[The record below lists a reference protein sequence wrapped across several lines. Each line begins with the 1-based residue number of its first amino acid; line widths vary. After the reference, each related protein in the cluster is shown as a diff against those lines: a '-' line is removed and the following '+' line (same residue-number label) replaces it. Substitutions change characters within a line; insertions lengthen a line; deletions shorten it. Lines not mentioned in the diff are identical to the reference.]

1 MKVILTQPFLHTK
14 GGLERVIL
22 EIAKK
27 YNPIIYTYRYLPEQT
42 FEEFKEFDIRIIKP
56 QITLPASILG
66 ERVKWAVQS
75 GECFYNLKIKEE
87 YDVINAHGTPSEWSR
102 NKNERMCWY
111 CHSPNREAFDLYEW
125 RMKNRNL
132 FNKMIFWSSI
142 KFYKHFEF
150 ETVPKI
156 ESVLTNSLNSQVR
169 IRKYLKREAKIISP
183 GVDVKKFEN
192 KSYGNYF
199 FYPSRITPEKR
210 FEMAIEAF
218 EIFKKN
224 KKYDKYELI
233 IAGSIQKERKE
244 HVQYLNKIKEKCNG
258 NTKIKILENVSES
271 ELIKLYENCLCVL
284 FTPVNEDF
292 GIVPLEAMSCEKPV
306 IAINEGGPK
315 ETIVHGE
322 TGYLANN
329 VNEIVEYMEELCGDM
344 NVVEEMGKMGR
355 KRVLE
360 NFTWEKYV
368 KKIDYEFNLVKRK

>member
-1 MKVILTQPFLHTK
+1 MRLVLTQPFLHTK
-14 GGLERVIL
+14 GGLERVVL

-27 YNPIIYTYRYLPEQT
+27 YNPIIYTYRYLPEKT
-42 FEEFKEFDIRIIKP
+42 FEEFKEFDIKTIKP
-56 QITLPASILG
+56 KLTLPASLLG
-66 ERVKWAVQS
+66 ERVKWGIQS
-75 GECFYNLKIKEE
+75 GECFNNLKIKED
-87 YDVINAHGTPSEWSR
+87 YDVLNAHGTPSEWAR

-132 FNKMIFWSSI
+132 FSKITFWSSI
-142 KFYKHFEF
+142 KFFKHFEF
-150 ETVPKI
+150 KTVPKI
-156 ESVLTNSLNSQVR
+156 ESVLTNSINSQIR

-183 GVDVKKFEN
+183 GVDVDKFEN
-192 KSYGNYF
+192 VNYGNYF
-199 FYPSRITPEKR
+199 LYPSRITPEKN

-218 EIFKKN
+218 KLFRKSD
-224 KKYDKYELI
+224 KKYEKYELI
-233 IAGSIQKERKE
+233 IAGSIQNERKE
-244 HVQYLNKIKEKCNG
+244 HVIYLEKLKKMKSDN
-258 NTKIKILENVSES
+258 IKIQINLEEE
-271 ELIKLYENCLCVL
+271 ELINLYKNCLCVL

-329 VNEIVEYMEELCGDM
+329 VNEIVEYMKELCEDM

-355 KRVLE
+355 RRVID
-360 NFTWEKYV
+360 NYTWNKFI
-368 KKIDYEFNLVKRK
+368 KKIDTEFNLVKR